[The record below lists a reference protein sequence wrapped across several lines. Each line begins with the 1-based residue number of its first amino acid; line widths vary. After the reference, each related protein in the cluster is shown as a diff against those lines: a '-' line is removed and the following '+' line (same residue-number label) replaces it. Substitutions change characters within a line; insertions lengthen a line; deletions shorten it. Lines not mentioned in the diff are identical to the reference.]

1 MTEGE
6 KTTEKLTEILKR
18 TRPLQAGR
26 ILDENS
32 EHLVPAEGAFSEYVR
47 GVFKRKGLSRQS
59 AFIAAGIP
67 ERYGYKLL
75 SGEKITHKRDV
86 LLRLFLAAGF
96 ELEEVRR
103 ALKLYGL
110 PELYPRFPRDAVLM
124 IAINSRMRDPYEVD
138 ELLAKHGFEPLSPC
152 GEE

>member
-18 TRPLQAGR
+18 TRPSQAGR

-59 AFIAAGIP
+59 AFIAASVSYWSISSKSLAICAAASVPCCGI
-67 ERYGYKLL
+67 
-75 SGEKITHKRDV
+75 
-86 LLRLFLAAGF
+86 
-96 ELEEVRR
+96 
-103 ALKLYGL
+103 
-110 PELYPRFPRDAVLM
+110 
-124 IAINSRMRDPYEVD
+124 
-138 ELLAKHGFEPLSPC
+138 
-152 GEE
+152 